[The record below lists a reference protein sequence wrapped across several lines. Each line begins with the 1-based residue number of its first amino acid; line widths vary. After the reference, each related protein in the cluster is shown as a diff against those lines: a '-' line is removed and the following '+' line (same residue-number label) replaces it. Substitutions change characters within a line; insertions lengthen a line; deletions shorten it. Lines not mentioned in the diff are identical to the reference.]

1 MTGKDQGTQ
10 LTARPQSP
18 TPQDRNGNGVRPY
31 ELDPELA
38 QIKIAEILIGKM
50 GTPAVISRPFV
61 VRYGLFHALNHVHE
75 EYDTRDGHRI
85 TAENK
90 TGYDASLRLHVYR
103 EVAAQSVNIDGRYF
117 NNVWAYLMKPKYII
131 QGMNG
136 MPTQFE
142 DDQRESIAGRI
153 INWFRGGKKNEQS
166 NNS

>member
-1 MTGKDQGTQ
+1 MTMKDQGTQ
-10 LTARPQSP
+10 LAARPQSP
-18 TPQDRNGNGVRPY
+18 TPQERNGNGVRPY

-61 VRYGLFHALNHVHE
+61 VRYGLFHALNHVYPV
-75 EYDTRDGHRI
+75 YDTRDGHQI
-85 TAENK
+85 SVGNS

-142 DDQRESIAGRI
+142 DDKKESIAGRI
-153 INWFRGGKKNEQS
+153 MNWFRGGKKNEQS

>member
-1 MTGKDQGTQ
+1 MTVKDPGTQ
-10 LTARPQSP
+10 LAARPQSP

-61 VRYGLFHALNHVHE
+61 VRYGLFHALNHVDP

-85 TAENK
+85 SAGNS

-142 DDQRESIAGRI
+142 DDKKESIAGRI
-153 INWFRGGKKNEQS
+153 MNWFRGGKKNEQS